1 MAAQTPH
8 NARDAQFLH
17 QALATHLT
25 RTTTTDRRGTTN
37 DTGTTNN
44 TGPTNNTGTTNNT
57 LLNDDTEQAG
67 DTIDAKDTVLQDI
80 ALDEDTVPTKAQP
93 TVPAPPTVARS
104 LTTPLITAQPTSA
117 QPTSAQLTAAHTRQT
132 HTLSPQTTTNQAA
145 TNPTTTNQAATNL
158 IAANPSR
165 PLRADDELTHEI
177 DTDEV
182 ETNQDDNLASQHT
195 LLPPIITQSRWQ
207 LTKPAIWG
215 TALIVLIVTTFLW
228 INRPDNQVHV
238 VSRSGALG
246 LDGDPPVAAH
256 DGTRSDGE
264 AGARHRPGAGV
275 LTGATAAG
283 NPTSRVPAP
292 TAGPGE
298 PPRSKGAENRATAA
312 PLVSPGTGAAPEA
325 IAIHIVGQVK
335 KPGVWFVPE
344 GSLVLDVVTKA
355 GGLTSSADVTA
366 INLARKV
373 SAGEHIYVPA
383 PGEKIPTLP
392 AVAQPT
398 PKSSGTSRTGA
409 DGRPSPAATPTPV
422 NINTASA
429 QELEQLP
436 GIGPVTAER
445 IVQWRLDNGPFMKP
459 AELRQV
465 RGIGPALMKQLRGR
479 VTTR

>member
-25 RTTTTDRRGTTN
+25 RTTTTDRRGPTN
-37 DTGTTNN
+37 DTG
-44 TGPTNNTGTTNNT
+44 PTNNT

-80 ALDEDTVPTKAQP
+80 ALDEEIALGQETALDEDTVLNEDTVPTKAQP
-93 TVPAPPTVARS
+93 AVPAQPTVARS
-104 LTTPLITAQPTSA
+104 LTTPLITA

-132 HTLSPQTTTNQAA
+132 HTLSPQTTI
-145 TNPTTTNQAATNL
+145 NQAATNL

-182 ETNQDDNLASQHT
+182 ESNQGNDLTPQHT
-195 LLPPIITQSRWQ
+195 LLPPIITHSRWQ

-215 TALIVLIVTTFLW
+215 TALIVLIVTTCLW
-228 INRPDNQVHV
+228 INRPDNQVHI
-238 VSRSGALG
+238 VSRSRALG
-246 LDGDPPVAAH
+246 LDGDPPAAAH

-283 NPTSRVPAP
+283 NPTSRVLAP

-298 PPRSKGAENRATAA
+298 PPPSTGAENRATAA
-312 PLVSPGTGAAPEA
+312 PLVSPGTGAAPQA

-355 GGLTSSADVTA
+355 GGLTSSADATA

-383 PGEKIPTLP
+383 PGEKVPTLP

-409 DGRPSPAATPTPV
+409 DGKGSPAATPTPV
-422 NINTASA
+422 NVNTASA

-445 IVQWRLDNGPFMKP
+445 IVQWRLDNGPFMKS